1 MRFLLFLSLPV
12 MLLSCFNSGQL
23 KNASEDNTL
32 DTAALVQR
40 VNMIYEDVFK
50 RYGSHFEEI
59 EIDTFAEVTT
69 DTVELGLLELYC
81 SQEWEDLISDVVTA
95 DVPLVNSGE
104 IGFFEADYWIMGQDW
119 QDLSVSD
126 IHVTAMTDS
135 TARVVLNLH
144 NCGSVTPV
152 MLEMKHEE
160 GEWKIDNFIDLG
172 HEFDWKARMKEYL
185 KEKWIKNSQ

>member
-12 MLLSCFNSGQL
+12 MLLACFNSGQL
-23 KNASEDNTL
+23 KNAVKDNTL

-40 VNMIYEDVFK
+40 VNMIYKDVFN
-50 RYGSHFEEI
+50 RYDSHYDEI
-59 EIDTFAEVTT
+59 EIDTFAEVT
-69 DTVELGLLELYC
+69 DTAELGLLELYC
-81 SQEWEDLISDVVTA
+81 SQEWEDLIWDVVVA
-95 DVPLVNSGE
+95 DIPLVDRGE

-135 TARVVLNLH
+135 TASVVLNLH

-172 HEFDWKARMKEYL
+172 HEYDWKASMKEYL
-185 KEKWIKNSQ
+185 KK